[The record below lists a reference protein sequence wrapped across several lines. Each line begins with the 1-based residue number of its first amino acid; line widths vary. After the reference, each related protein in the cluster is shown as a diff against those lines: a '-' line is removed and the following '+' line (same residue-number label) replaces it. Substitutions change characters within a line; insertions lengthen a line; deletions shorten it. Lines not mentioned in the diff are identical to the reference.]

1 MWEVLKNDAR
11 QIIHPGN
18 PIFTCID
25 INGKCY
31 GIFAVM
37 KIIRLVWCWANW
49 KMNGV
54 AIV

>member
-1 MWEVLKNDAR
+1 MPD
-11 QIIHPGN
+11 IIRAGN

-31 GIFAVM
+31 SIFTLM
-37 KIIRLVWCWANW
+37 KIIRLVGYLANQ